1 MNISVA
7 DTFMR
12 IFKLHRKT
20 DPQTSRDAAARVHEF
35 SGSHKERIVAAL
47 DELGEGTVYEIAAVA
62 GVDAHRLGKR
72 MNELEKAKVIEC
84 PVIDGEELTRKT
96 PSGRN
101 ARVWVKV

>member
-1 MNISVA
+1 MNISAA

-20 DPQTSRDAAARVHEF
+20 DPQTSRAAAARVHEF
-35 SGSHKERIVAAL
+35 SGSHKKRIVAAL
-47 DELGEGTVYEIAAVA
+47 DELGDGTVYEIAALT
-62 GVDAHRLGKR
+62 GIDAHAVGKR
-72 MNELEKAKVIEC
+72 IKELEEAKVIEC

-101 ARVWVKV
+101 ARVWVKA